1 MEELLLNWFT
11 IMIVGGRPLQ
21 RLLECPYDV
30 VANLPQSSRLAQETE
45 QGRSC
50 NIFYDLAFK
59 VTAHHFSFIP
69 LITETNVGRIYTRV

>member
-1 MEELLLNWFT
+1 M
-11 IMIVGGRPLQ
+11 
-21 RLLECPYDV
+21 
-30 VANLPQSSRLAQETE
+30 AQETE